1 VSVRAAATS
10 TITRCMPEGI
20 EQRLVDIVAT
30 MALTTALEGVT

>member
-1 VSVRAAATS
+1 
-10 TITRCMPEGI
+10 MPEGI